1 MAKKKILRLIAV
13 IIGVLSVFSLINYWA
28 GDIISLERLQLYH
41 QPMKVFVETNFILSS
56 IIFMITFVSLS
67 SLSLPVISL
76 GLLLIG
82 SVFPLVWALC
92 LGFISFFFHCLVMV
106 AGVRYLFRGMITRRY
121 QLELEKINQNIEK
134 NGIYYVIFLRLSLL
148 VPSPIINMAAGLTTI
163 NNLLFSVVSTI
174 CFIPV
179 ISMLVYSGKLLVTI
193 NTLWDLYSHQN
204 LIILITLAIASLGL
218 LWVMKQKEKK
228 EYYVDGNSDL

>member
-1 MAKKKILRLIAV
+1 MVKKKTLRLIAV
-13 IIGVLSVFSLINYWA
+13 VGGLLSVLSLVNYLA
-28 GDIISLERLQLYH
+28 GDTISLERLQLYH
-41 QPMKVFVETNFILSS
+41 QPVKVFVETNFMLSS
-56 IIFMITFVSLS
+56 IVFIVIFVSLS

-82 SVFPLVWALC
+82 SVFPLAWALC
-92 LGFISFFFHCLVMV
+92 LGYVSFFFHCLIMV
-106 AGVRYLFRGMITRRY
+106 AGVRYFFRDMIMKRY
-121 QLELEKINQNIEK
+121 QVELEKINQNIEK
-134 NGIYYVIFLRLSLL
+134 NGIYYVVFLRLSLL

-204 LIILITLAIASLGL
+204 LIVLLVLASISLGV
-218 LWVMKQKEKK
+218 LWLIRGRDKRGE
-228 EYYVDGNSDL
+228 